1 MTVEV
6 REMMCAAIRAV
17 MMVVVSAR
25 DVRAAI
31 LRVMTRI
38 RASAP
43 KVPIRESCMISRE
56 RARSYAPLMPSK
68 VSASPSSWNAPVRS
82 AVAAVAMMTAMRV
95 GSARLEMKNASA
107 ATVPM
112 IAPTRG

>member
-1 MTVEV
+1 
-6 REMMCAAIRAV
+6 
-17 MMVVVSAR
+17 
-25 DVRAAI
+25 
-31 LRVMTRI
+31 
-38 RASAP
+38 
-43 KVPIRESCMISRE
+43 
-56 RARSYAPLMPSK
+56 MPSK

-82 AVAAVAMMTAMRV
+82 AAAAVAMITAMRV

>member
-1 MTVEV
+1 MTMDV
-6 REMMCAAIRAV
+6 REMMCAAMRAV
-17 MMVVVSAR
+17 MIVVVSER

-38 RASAP
+38 SARAP
-43 KVPIRESCMISRE
+43 KVPMRESCMISRARE
-56 RARSYAPLMPSK
+56 RSCAPLTPSK
-68 VSASPSSWNAPVRS
+68 VSASPSSWNAPVMS
-82 AVAAVAMMTAMRV
+82 AVTAVAMITARSV

-112 IAPTRG
+112 IAPIMG